1 MSRIKKIKRNIK
13 NIPRPPLS
21 ALDKLIYF
29 FIIAVLSVWSFASV
43 YSFAITIPMAHAF
56 SYEGV
61 VAAVNEWGL
70 LFVCPLW
77 FLIMAVAIFVCTGIQ
92 KKQPIFGNK
101 KFQTTQKFRAIY
113 QTATVHPIFS
123 AEFKKNLSEKK
134 KRGIKK
140 TACICLALLV
150 VFSVISLLGICPRYV
165 LDENDN
171 ILKYNS
177 FDKNTA
183 VIDVENA
190 DKAVI
195 GIHSSRTKRGGVHYN
210 IQIEF
215 VFDDDTYTFRK
226 NAFYEM
232 DTEETLRYMIYLK
245 SLLRGRYEIEGSDR
259 ADLIIRRKKYT
270 ATEAALLYELL
281 DLN

>member
-21 ALDKLIYF
+21 ALDKFIYF
-29 FIIAVLSVWSFASV
+29 SMIAVLAVLWLV
-43 YSFAITIPMAHAF
+43 LIYSFAITIPMLHAF
-56 SYEGV
+56 SYNGV
-61 VAAVNEWGL
+61 VTAANEWGL
-70 LFVCPLW
+70 LFVFPIEV
-77 FLIMAVAIFVCTGIQ
+77 LIMVPVIAVGMSWQ
-92 KKQPIFGNK
+92 KKQPIFGNQ
-101 KFQTTQKFRAIY
+101 KFYTTQKFKAIY
-113 QTATVHPIFS
+113 QTAMVHPIFS

-134 KRGIKK
+134 KRSIKR
-140 TACICLALLV
+140 AVCICLVLLV
-150 VFSVISLLGICPRYV
+150 VFSLLSLLGICPRYV
-165 LDENDN
+165 LDENN
-171 ILKYNS
+171 TILKYNS

-183 VIDVENA
+183 KVDIRDA
-190 DKAVI
+190 DKVII
-195 GIHSSRTKRGGVHYN
+195 GIHHTYRRGVHYH
-210 IQIEF
+210 IQIKF